1 MKPKNF
7 FHSTAYRNWLRC
19 RIAFLNNPT
28 DNNLDLLITWAIRA
42 MDLCDTEYKSIGLN
56 KDTNKYSWFKKADHI
71 YSRDDLEG
79 EVLIFYKINT
89 SLGTR

>member
-1 MKPKNF
+1 
-7 FHSTAYRNWLRC
+7 
-19 RIAFLNNPT
+19 
-28 DNNLDLLITWAIRA
+28 